1 MTETR
6 TALKELQRLDQMI
19 TTEAATVA
27 AFEPQLE
34 EVEAPAAQ
42 LESEVTALRKRL
54 QEIKVE
60 ERRTELAVDEK
71 RERLKKLEDRLT
83 LVRTVRE
90 EAAVHAE
97 LDMIRRAHEGDEQEA
112 LFLLDQIR
120 RMEERLAEQEL
131 ALQEAT
137 AEVEPRRT
145 ALLEERA
152 AAQQSLAQLR
162 SDRES
167 FAETIDQRERRLYE
181 RIMAG
186 GRDVAVADLTED
198 GACGNC
204 FGVIPLQ
211 LQHEIRHTEAMIRCE
226 GCGVILTPPSDEPVA
241 EETPPAEQPETP
253 AEDLDEVEVLAE
265 AGDDAEPGDEEE

>member
-6 TALKELQRLDQMI
+6 TALKELQRLDRMI

-27 AFEPQLE
+27 AYEPQLE

-54 QEIKVE
+54 QEITVE

-97 LDMIRRAHEGDEQEA
+97 LDMIRRALEGDEQEA

-137 AEVEPRRT
+137 AEVEPRRM
-145 ALLEERA
+145 ALLEERTA
-152 AAQQSLAQLR
+152 AEQGLARLR
-162 SDRES
+162 SERES
-167 FAETIDQRERRLYE
+167 FAETIGQRERRLYE

-186 GRDVAVADLTED
+186 GRDIAVADLTQD

-204 FGVIPLQ
+204 FSVIPLQ
-211 LQHEIRHTEAMIRCE
+211 LQHEIRHTESMIRCE
-226 GCGVILTPPSDEPVA
+226 GCGVILMPPSDEPVTEA
-241 EETPPAEQPETP
+241 VPAAEQPETP
-253 AEDLDEVEVLAE
+253 AEELENVEVLSE
-265 AGDDAEPGDEEE
+265 ASDDAEPGDEEE